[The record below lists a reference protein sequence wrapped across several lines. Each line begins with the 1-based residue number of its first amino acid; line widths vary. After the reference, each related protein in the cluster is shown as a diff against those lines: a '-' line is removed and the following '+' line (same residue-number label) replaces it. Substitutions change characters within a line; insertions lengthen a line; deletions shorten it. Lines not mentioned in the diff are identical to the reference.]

1 MKLETR
7 LVRTDFPSSQP
18 IQCKILSNGSEI
30 GTLTSLDY
38 NDSENCILV
47 PIQDNIQIQFFS
59 NTSKLGSVSFP
70 FDLLLESG
78 CVWLPVLS
86 EGPDFIAELPEELTS
101 PKVLMFFERK
111 IEENTEKPL
120 DESVRLR
127 EEFKI
132 LEKDYKDLL
141 KSSKH
146 RELALIKSLE
156 EKENEIQ
163 DYIQQ
168 LSRAQSRI
176 FTLLAE
182 KKHLN
187 DNLLRVK
194 QELSYSSVSE
204 LKQELELCRQEL
216 FESEKRN
223 ENLLQRLEDIHTEW
237 NFIEEESKHYKE
249 TELISQINQ
258 LKNDLELKNKEISL
272 IKSQNSQVL
281 TEISNKCVK
290 EELTDTM
297 KYSKSQKNKGKK
309 IVQNSLIVADLKDSF
324 TGDDSL
330 LQHSFFSS
338 SKANYS
344 NFKENFRKTPEPERS
359 NLPKG
364 GSGSGSGTGQ
374 NSTKAKFI
382 PVPTSRRLNYSVERK
397 GK

>member
-7 LVRTDFPSSQP
+7 LVRTDFPSTQP
-18 IQCKILSNGSEI
+18 IQCKILSDGSEI
-30 GTLTSLDY
+30 GTLSSLDY

-59 NTSKLGSVSFP
+59 NSYKLGSVSFP
-70 FDLLLESG
+70 FELINESG

-86 EGPDFIAELPEELTS
+86 EGPDFIQELPEELTS

-111 IEENTEKPL
+111 IEENTEKDL
-120 DESVRLR
+120 DESVRIR

-132 LEKDYKDLL
+132 LEKDYKDLV
-141 KSSKH
+141 KNSKH
-146 RELALIKSLE
+146 REIALIKSLE

-194 QELSYSSVSE
+194 QELSYSTVNE
-204 LKQELELCRQEL
+204 LKEELEICRQEL
-216 FESEKRN
+216 FKSEKRN
-223 ENLLQRLEDIHTEW
+223 ENLLQRLEDIHSEW

-249 TELISQINQ
+249 TELVNQISQ
-258 LKNDLELKNKEISL
+258 LKNELELKNKEISL
-272 IKSQNSQVL
+272 IKAQNPQVL
-281 TEISNKCVK
+281 TEISNKNFK
-290 EELTDTM
+290 DELTDTM
-297 KYSKSQKNKGKK
+297 KYSKSQKNKEKK
-309 IVQNSLIVADLKDSF
+309 NIQNSLIVENLKDSF
-324 TGDDSL
+324 VEDDSL
-330 LQHSFFSS
+330 LQHSFFASNS

-359 NLPKG
+359 KLPKG
-364 GSGSGSGTGQ
+364 GTMQ
-374 NSTKAKFI
+374 NLTKGKFI